1 MATINIKRLLWC
13 TAIVVIPAAGFA
25 KQQSLDAL
33 ARNRTYNAGVYSCVD
48 TIPAAQQ
55 KEEPLPDQHQM
66 PVVKK
71 VPKSRRQVKP
81 LALPRG
87 PVTPVIKPKII
98 KPAIK
103 VSVL

>member
-13 TAIVVIPAAGFA
+13 AAIMVMPAAGFA

-33 ARNRTYNAGVYSCVD
+33 GRHWVYDGGVYGCVD
-48 TIPAAQQ
+48 TIPAPQQ
-55 KEEPLPDQHQM
+55 KEDALPNQQQT

-81 LALPRG
+81 AALPRG

-98 KPAIK
+98 KPVIK